1 MKILIVEDSER
12 LRRSLSKGFSEL
24 GYAVDAAEDGEIG
37 LSYAKNFEYDIIIL
51 DIMLPKLDGISVL
64 KELKDFRIQSNIIIL
79 SAKDRVKDR
88 VNGLNFGADD
98 YLCKPFSFDE
108 LHARVLTLIR
118 RANSIQSN
126 TIVIKNISLDIQ
138 LKQVIFRNKLIRFTH
153 MEYSIF
159 EKLALNSNKV
169 ISSTRLSES
178 ISDSETF
185 ISNNSIEVHISS
197 VRKKLKHAG
206 VDDVIET
213 KRNFGYVI
221 IK

>member
-24 GYAVDAAEDGEIG
+24 GYAVDTAGDGETG
-37 LSYAKNFEYDIIIL
+37 MSYAKNFEYDVIIL

-64 KELKDFRIQSNIIIL
+64 KELRNLRIQSNIIIL
-79 SAKDRVKDR
+79 SANDRVKDR

-98 YLCKPFSFDE
+98 YMCKPFSFDE

-118 RANSIQSN
+118 RTSSIQSN
-126 TIVIKNISLDIQ
+126 TIVIKNISVDIKI
-138 LKQVIFRNKLIRFTH
+138 KQVSFRNKPIRLTH

-159 EKLALNSNKV
+159 EKLALNFNKV
-169 ISSTRLSES
+169 VSSRRLSES
-178 ISDSETF
+178 LSDSEIF

-197 VRKKLKHAG
+197 VRKKLKLAG
-206 VDDVIET
+206 ADDVIET